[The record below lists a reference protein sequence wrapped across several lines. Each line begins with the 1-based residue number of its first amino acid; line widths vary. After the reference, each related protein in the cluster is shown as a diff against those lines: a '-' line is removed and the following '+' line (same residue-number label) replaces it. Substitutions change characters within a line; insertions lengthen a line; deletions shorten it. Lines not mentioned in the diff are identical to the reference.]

1 MHTTTTRRTTRWIT
15 AALLPTLFAALLA
28 ACGGGGGD
36 STPPPATGNVGPAGA
51 TVTSSDQKATLT
63 VPAGA
68 IGTTI
73 NVALTP
79 TTAGFAANPLIVPGT
94 TYRLDAPDT
103 ALATE
108 ATLEIAVPAGA
119 LDVASTGPKG
129 PARAPA
135 DHRAHAL
142 ALAPLTSGNLIV
154 CGTPPVVAVPP
165 PVGTICYFV
174 NTDKFDDPGSTPGGY
189 AGPGSSGRCG
199 SPQAQ
204 AVGAT
209 DSLGGRLFVVFLIR
223 ADLSVYNGYV
233 DACEVPAPPAPQ
245 IANVAITPPSQFAAL
260 LNTAKDKLRIKVNL
274 LSPGVYAMLFDK
286 VRPVVHIS
294 STVTP
299 TGGGMGTLTLAAN
312 ATDDVGVIKVAL
324 VKWENVVD
332 PVTQVMS
339 VVQTGLAQFVTS
351 GTAVNSTW
359 TSPPMPLSD
368 IYGRYYVARA
378 WDAAGNKGANVVS
391 MFEGAPTIASFTATP
406 ASLPVGGGNVTLDWA
421 TIGATSVSIDN
432 GIGIVNG
439 TSKVVPVTSNTT
451 FTLTATNVI
460 GSPTAQTSVVVAT
473 SGDRFVDPLAGLD
486 TNSCAQAAP
495 CKTIGKAMTGA
506 PSGSAVYLADGSY
519 PSSNNAIIPDGVAL
533 RATHPGAAVLN
544 FVTLTASGSATL
556 NGLVF
561 DIQGQSCSSISA
573 ASTTGTP
580 TLAITGVQFKCGG
593 AMNIGGNVKAVMTPG
608 LLANGQYTAL
618 TSLGGSLLNLS
629 GTAELLVQAG
639 TFDFNNFGQGQYG
652 PGMFNTTGSSKLTLD
667 AVTVRNLKQQAL
679 VIAGS
684 TTVVLRNGT
693 VIDHVG
699 DAGDCAAG
707 GAIVVS
713 GGGTLSMDH
722 ATVSNG
728 SNAAI
733 CIGAG
738 TTQVPTIQLTQS
750 TISGMAGTAIAT
762 AQINGPNGNL
772 TADGLALINN
782 GRGMYLLSGASPA
795 LSLTLNNLTLT
806 GNSAGGITLSN
817 GALTLR
823 NSTLS
828 NNGAEGGLTVY
839 GDSTVDLGTTASP
852 GGNTF
857 TGNTGAQFNSIVTTG
872 RTVNAVGNTW
882 TPSVQGADA
891 NGRYSIPP
899 AYAPAPKFGPTNGS
913 NFQIY
918 NASTL
923 NL

>member
-1 MHTTTTRRTTRWIT
+1 MAVQWAQRFT
-15 AALLPTLFAALLA
+15 AWCAFARHSLLGAAFAATLA
-28 ACGGGGGD
+28 GCGGGGDGT
-36 STPPPATGNVGPAGA
+36 SPPAVGNVGPAGA
-51 TVTSSDQKATLT
+51 VVTSADGKATLT

-68 IGTTI
+68 ISTSI
-73 NVALTP
+73 DVALTS
-79 TTAGFAANPLIVPGT
+79 TTEGFAANPQIVPGT

-103 ALATE
+103 TLATD
-108 ATLEIAVPAGA
+108 ATLEIAVPARA
-119 LDVASTGPKG
+119 LDVASAGPSGK
-129 PARAPA
+129 AQ
-135 DHRAHAL
+135 AL

-154 CGTPPVVAVPP
+154 CGTPPVAAMPP

-189 AGPGSSGRCG
+189 TGSGSSGRCG

-209 DSLGGRLFVVFLIR
+209 DSLGGRFFVVFMVR
-223 ADLSVYNGYV
+223 ADLSLYTGYV

-245 IANVAITPPSQFAAL
+245 LANVAITPPGQFAAL
-260 LNTAKDKLRIKVNL
+260 LNAAKDRLSIKINVL
-274 LSPGVYAMLFDK
+274 GRGVFAVLFDK

-312 ATDDVGVIKVAL
+312 ATDDVGVVKVAL
-324 VKWENVVD
+324 VKWDNVVD

-351 GTAVNSTW
+351 GTNVDSTW
-359 TSPPMPLSD
+359 TSPPMPLGE

-391 MFEGAPTIASFTATP
+391 LFEGAPTIASFTATP
-406 ASLPVGGGNVTLDWA
+406 AALPEGGGNVTLNWA
-421 TIGATSVSIDN
+421 TTGATSVSIDN
-432 GIGIVNG
+432 GIGIVTG
-439 TSKVVPVTSNTT
+439 TSKVVPVTTTKT
-451 FTLTATNVI
+451 FTLTATNAI

-473 SGDRFVDPLAGLD
+473 SGDRFVDPVAGLD
-486 TNSCAQAAP
+486 TNSCVQAAP

-519 PSSNNAIIPDGVAL
+519 PSSNNATIPDGVAL
-533 RATHPGAAVLN
+533 RATHPGAAILN
-544 FVTLTASGSATL
+544 FVTLTASGSASL

-561 DIQGQSCSSISA
+561 DLVGFSCSNLNA

-580 TLAITGVQFKCGG
+580 TLAITGVLFKCGG
-593 AMNIGGNVKAVMTPG
+593 AMNIGGSVKAVMTPG

-618 TSLGGSLLNLS
+618 AAIYTNLLNLS
-629 GTAELLVQAG
+629 GTAELLIQG
-639 TFDFNNFGQGQYG
+639 GIIDFNNFGQGQYG

-667 AVTVRNLKQQAL
+667 AVTVRNLKQQAF

-728 SNAAI
+728 SEAI
-733 CIGAG
+733 CIGSG
-738 TTQVPTIQLTQS
+738 TTQLPTIQLTQS
-750 TISGMAGTAIAT
+750 TISGMAGSAIAT

-795 LSLTLNNLTLT
+795 LSLTLSNLTVT

-823 NSTLS
+823 NSTVS
-828 NNGAEGGLTVY
+828 NNGAEGGLTLY
-839 GDSTVDLGTTASP
+839 GSMAADLGTAASP

-857 TGNTGAQFNSIVTTG
+857 TGNTGPQLNSIVTAG
-872 RTVNAVGNTW
+872 QTVNAVGNTW
-882 TPSVQGADA
+882 KPSVQGADA
-891 NGRYSIPP
+891 NGHYSLPP
-899 AYAPAPKFGPTNGS
+899 AFTPVPKVGPTNGA
-913 NFQIY
+913 NYQIF